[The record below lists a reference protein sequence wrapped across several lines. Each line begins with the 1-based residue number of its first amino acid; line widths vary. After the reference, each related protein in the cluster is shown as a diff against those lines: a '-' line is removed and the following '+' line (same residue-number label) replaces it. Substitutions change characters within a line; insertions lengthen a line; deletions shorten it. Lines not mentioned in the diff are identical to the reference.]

1 MENFATIVPLVV
13 FIPLAGMIFNLI
25 FGHYLT
31 ERIIGGV
38 ASVAA
43 ASAFAVAVLLFIA
56 LSRYGY
62 EAAVVNPPILTSWI
76 SIPAANVEIPWQ
88 FRVDTLS
95 VTMMLVIT
103 GVGTLIHIYAV
114 GYMHGDPRFI
124 RFFMYL
130 NLFLAFMLILVT
142 GNNYLMTFV
151 GWEGVGLCS
160 FLLIGFWFDK
170 KHGEGW
176 RNANA
181 ARKAFIV
188 NRVGDFGFLLAIF
201 MTFWTFG
208 TLDYYK
214 PGEPVKAEGAGHGA
228 VVAPAEGGHSTTP
241 AEGVKPAGGEGGHS
255 EPAAEPTKAA
265 GRGIDLARPVMEGE
279 GGEGGHGTEPAKTA
293 SEYHGPKGIFGQAE
307 DMIKANKIVYY
318 GKTGMP
324 IQTALTIIVLFLLIG
339 VTGKSAQI
347 PLFIWLP
354 DAMAGPTP
362 VSALI
367 HAATMVTSGLFL
379 LTRSNV
385 FLAAAPAATFVITLV
400 GAGTAIFA
408 GFVALGQWDIK
419 KVLAYSTVS
428 QLGFLVAAIG
438 LGAYTAAYFHLI
450 THAFFKALLFLGS
463 GSVIHGMEH
472 GHHHVHA
479 HAHGDHDDHEVHDA
493 HGDVGAHGDP
503 THAEHATPHA
513 EASDHEQAH
522 DATAHHGAT
531 NTPIPEEAREE
542 HPFDPQDMRNMGGL
556 RHKMPITFWT
566 YLIGTLALAGIFP
579 LSGFWSKDEILGAA
593 FRSGFNDGT
602 LKGFIALGLLLVA
615 AFFTA
620 FYMWRQIRYV
630 FLGKPRTEAAENV
643 PESVNAMTIPLIALA
658 GLSIIGGMLNV
669 PLGLASP
676 VITVTAIV
684 AGVIVL
690 LALRSQWNRSG
701 AGILLFQVF
710 VGALAVGL
718 VLGFGRYEDG
728 LALWLEHTIAA
739 PINMGAFNPLLAIV
753 ATGVSVFAIVLADR
767 VYGRNNPLTKK
778 GRDPLEAATSTR
790 PAFALANAKGYTDA
804 IYGALIE
811 QPFNR
816 ASKWLADRLDWAFW
830 HDYVHN
836 TIIFKGF
843 DGAAGFLSKVVD
855 RQVIDQAFLSPATA
869 IKWVAN
875 RVRRL
880 QTGYVRTYTFTMMI
894 GVLLVLII
902 ILFPLLRQLIGG

>member
-1 MENFATIVPLVV
+1 MENFATIVPLIV
-13 FIPLAGMIFNLI
+13 FIPLAGMIFNMI
-25 FGHYLT
+25 FGRYLP
-31 ERIIGGV
+31 EKAIGGI

-43 ASAFAVAVLLFIA
+43 GSAFFVAVLLFFA
-56 LSRYGY
+56 LGRYGF
-62 EAAVVNPPILTSWI
+62 EAAVINPPILTSWI
-76 SIPAANVEIPWQ
+76 SIPSAGVEIPWQ

-103 GVGTLIHIYAV
+103 GVGTLIHIYAI
-114 GYMHGDPRFI
+114 GYMHGDSRYI

-130 NLFLAFMLILVT
+130 NLFLTFMLILVS

-176 RNANA
+176 KNSNA

-188 NRVGDFGFLLAIF
+188 NRVGDFGFMLAIF
-201 MTFWTFG
+201 LTFWTFG

-214 PGEPVKAEGAGHGA
+214 PGEPVKAEGAGEHA
-228 VVAPAEGGHSTTP
+228 LVIPAST
-241 AEGVKPAGGEGGHS
+241 AHV
-255 EPAAEPTKAA
+255 
-265 GRGIDLARPVMEGE
+265 LARPNVEE
-279 GGEGGHGTEPAKTA
+279 TPPGGETKPA
-293 SEYHGPKGIFGQAE
+293 EYHGPRGVFGQAE
-307 DMIKANKIVYY
+307 EMLKENKIIYF
-318 GKTGMP
+318 GSTGLP
-324 IQTALTIIVLFLLIG
+324 IQTVLTLIVFFLLIG

-347 PLFIWLP
+347 PLFVWLP

-379 LTRSNV
+379 MTRSNV
-385 FLAAAPAATFVITLV
+385 FLAAAPVATFVITIV
-400 GAGTAIFA
+400 GASTAIFA

-428 QLGFLVAAIG
+428 QLGFMVAAVG

-472 GHHHVHA
+472 GHHL
-479 HAHGDHDDHEVHDA
+479 AHGHHGHDDHGEHAHDDHEHAHDEHHEAAHDDHDA
-493 HGDVGAHGDP
+493 AHGHG
-503 THAEHATPHA
+503 HA
-513 EASDHEQAH
+513 
-522 DATAHHGAT
+522 AT
-531 NTPIPEEAREE
+531 NTPIPEEPMDE

-556 RHKMPITFWT
+556 AERMPITFWT

-593 FRSGFNDGT
+593 FRNGFNDGG
-602 LKGFIALGLLLVA
+602 LKGFIALGLLIVA

-630 FLGKPRTEAAENV
+630 FLGKPRTAAAESV
-643 PESVNAMTIPLIALA
+643 PESVNTMTIPLIVLA

-669 PLGLASP
+669 PLGMIGFT
-676 VITVTAIV
+676 VIVTAGV
-684 AGVIVL
+684 AAVIFL
-690 LALRSQWNRSG
+690 LALRAQIRTTPGGMFAFQALVGVLTVAVVVFSG
-701 AGILLFQVF
+701 RREE
-710 VGALAVGL
+710 GL
-718 VLGFGRYEDG
+718 T
-728 LALWLEHTIAA
+728 LWLEHTIAA
-739 PINMGAFNPLLAIV
+739 PINVGAFNPILATI
-753 ATGVSVFAIVLADR
+753 ATIVSVGAIFLADR

-778 GRDPLEAATSTR
+778 GRDPLEAMANTR

-816 ASKWLADRLDWAFW
+816 ASKWLADKVDWEFW
-830 HDYVHN
+830 HNYFHEK
-836 TIIFKGF
+836 IIFRGF
-843 DGAAGFLSKVVD
+843 DGFAGLLAGPVD
-855 RQVIDQAFLSPATA
+855 RQGIDRFFMLPGSLVRA
-869 IKWVAN
+869 IGK
-875 RVRRL
+875 RLGRL
-880 QTGYVRTYTFTMMI
+880 QTGYVRTYTFTMLI
-894 GVLLVLII
+894 GVLLVLLL

>member
-1 MENFATIVPLVV
+1 MENFATIVPLII
-13 FIPLAGMIFNLI
+13 FFPLAGMLFNMI
-25 FGHYLT
+25 FGRYLP
-31 ERIIGGV
+31 EKVIGGV

-43 ASAFAVAVLLFIA
+43 ASAFGVSALLFLA
-56 LSRYGY
+56 LSRYGF
-62 EAAVVNPPILTSWI
+62 EAAVINAPLISNWI
-76 SIPAANVEIPWQ
+76 SIPSANIEIPWQ
-88 FRVDTLS
+88 FRVDSLS

-114 GYMHGDPRFI
+114 GYMHGDSRYI

-130 NLFLAFMLILVT
+130 NLFLVFMLILVS

-188 NRVGDFGFLLAIF
+188 NRVGDFGFMLAIF
-201 MTFWTFG
+201 LTFWTFG

-214 PGEPVKAEGAGHGA
+214 PGEPVKPEGAGSHHA
-228 VVAPAEGGHSTTP
+228 QVI
-241 AEGVKPAGGEGGHS
+241 
-255 EPAAEPTKAA
+255 
-265 GRGIDLARPVMEGE
+265 IDNNHVLARPVQEDPPP
-279 GGEGGHGTEPAKTA
+279 GGEGGHG
-293 SEYHGPKGIFGQAE
+293 SEGGHSAEEYTGPLGVFGQAE
-307 DMIKANKIVYY
+307 KMLAENRIVYF
-318 GKTGMP
+318 GSTGLH
-324 IQTALTIIVLFLLIG
+324 IQTVLELIVLFLLIG
-339 VTGKSAQI
+339 VAGKSAQI
-347 PLFIWLP
+347 PLFVWLP

-379 LTRSNV
+379 MTRSNM
-385 FLAAAPAATFVITLV
+385 FLAATPLATFVITIV
-400 GAGTAIFA
+400 GAGTAVFA

-428 QLGFLVAAIG
+428 QLGFMVAAVG

-472 GHHHVHA
+472 GHHLA
-479 HAHGDHDDHEVHDA
+479 HGHHGHGAHDDHGDHAHDEHDA
-493 HGDVGAHGDP
+493 HAKD
-503 THAEHATPHA
+503 AEHAGDESHETPG
-513 EASDHEQAH
+513 
-522 DATAHHGAT
+522 AHHAAI
-531 NTPIPEEAREE
+531 NTPIPEEPMEE

-556 RHKMPITFWT
+556 RERMPITFWT

-593 FRSGFNDGT
+593 FRNGFNQGG
-602 LKGFIALGLLLVA
+602 LKGFIALGLLFLA

-630 FLGKPRTEAAENV
+630 FLGKPRTAAAETA
-643 PESVNAMTIPLIALA
+643 PESVNTMTIPLIVLA
-658 GLSIIGGMLNV
+658 GLSVIGGMLNV
-669 PLGLASP
+669 PIGLVNFALIS
-676 VITVTAIV
+676 TAIV
-684 AGVIVL
+684 AAAIFL
-690 LALRSQWNRSG
+690 LALRAQIRTSPG
-701 AGILLFQVF
+701 GIFAFQALIGVIAVAIVVF
-710 VGALAVGL
+710 
-718 VLGFGRYEDG
+718 FGRIEDG

-739 PINMGAFNPLLAIV
+739 PINLGPLNPILAVIATVVAVGAIF
-753 ATGVSVFAIVLADR
+753 LADR

-778 GRDPLEAATSTR
+778 GRDPLEAMANTR

-804 IYGALIE
+804 IYSALIE

-816 ASKWLADRLDWAFW
+816 ASKWLADKLDWEFW
-830 HDYVHN
+830 HNYFHEK
-836 TIIFKGF
+836 IIFRGF
-843 DGAAGFLSKVVD
+843 DGFAGLLSGPIDRQGIDRGFMLPGRLIQRAGGFL
-855 RQVIDQAFLSPATA
+855 RG
-869 IKWVAN
+869 
-875 RVRRL
+875 L
-880 QTGYVRTYTFTMMI
+880 QTGYVRTYTFTMLV
-894 GVLLVLII
+894 GVLLILLLILI
-902 ILFPLLRQLIGG
+902 PILRGGN